1 MCACT
6 NSYTQIF
13 TNKFICL
20 HKMYVCIYASKQ
32 VGVKYFQLF
41 ATDVVIGSVSG
52 VAVQAGTYGVFTK
65 LNKPLQ
71 VN

>member
-1 MCACT
+1 
-6 NSYTQIF
+6 
-13 TNKFICL
+13 
-20 HKMYVCIYASKQ
+20 MYVSIQ

-41 ATDVVIGSVSG
+41 ATDVVIGSVSQ
-52 VAVQAGTYGVFTK
+52 VAVQAGTYAVFTK